1 MNGEENYTKIIN
13 EQNIRSSL
21 PKTNRHSNIPLVTD
35 EYILSEVGRKNREEF
50 LSKTGSIPTEID
62 ERKLLKPIQA
72 DMMKRIRGTAKW
84 SQLHKTGQSIPAKVK
99 ILELV
104 DNIEE
109 ELERNQTGIKGTE
122 ETEKVR
128 Q

>member
-1 MNGEENYTKIIN
+1 
-13 EQNIRSSL
+13 
-21 PKTNRHSNIPLVTD
+21 
-35 EYILSEVGRKNREEF
+35 
-50 LSKTGSIPTEID
+50 
-62 ERKLLKPIQA
+62 
-72 DMMKRIRGTAKW
+72 MMKRIRGTAKW

-109 ELERNQTGIKGTE
+109 ELERNQTGIKATE

>member
-1 MNGEENYTKIIN
+1 
-13 EQNIRSSL
+13 
-21 PKTNRHSNIPLVTD
+21 
-35 EYILSEVGRKNREEF
+35 
-50 LSKTGSIPTEID
+50 
-62 ERKLLKPIQA
+62 
-72 DMMKRIRGTAKW
+72 MMKRIRGTAKW

-109 ELERNQTGIKGTE
+109 ELERNHAGIKGTE